1 MQLKRNIPQRTA
13 DLIGL
18 VDIREVK
25 EFWKLMDQE
34 FLDCN
39 ALSRTAIEDIKS
51 LPRKDPRFLQML
63 KVRLTT
69 HSNNLEKSGM
79 GYRIMSDDMVR
90 EEWIPLLTE
99 SAREDWL
106 KVPPRQPPLW
116 KHFMDFLEIQA
127 TACRERERLGLTNK
141 DHQAS
146 LYCAKCKTTTH
157 ETTDCKAQFCL
168 ECKTWGK
175 CRNRN
180 HRKQRNKP

>member
-1 MQLKRNIPQRTA
+1 MATMGEGYKEEVQLMQLKRNIPQRTA

-34 FLDCN
+34 FLDYN

-69 HSNNLEKSGM
+69 HSKNLEKSGM

-99 SAREDWL
+99 NAREDWL

-116 KHFMDFLEIQA
+116 QHFMKGFGDPS
-127 TACRERERLGLTNK
+127 N
-141 DHQAS
+141 S
-146 LYCAKCKTTTH
+146 M
-157 ETTDCKAQFCL
+157 
-168 ECKTWGK
+168 
-175 CRNRN
+175 
-180 HRKQRNKP
+180 P